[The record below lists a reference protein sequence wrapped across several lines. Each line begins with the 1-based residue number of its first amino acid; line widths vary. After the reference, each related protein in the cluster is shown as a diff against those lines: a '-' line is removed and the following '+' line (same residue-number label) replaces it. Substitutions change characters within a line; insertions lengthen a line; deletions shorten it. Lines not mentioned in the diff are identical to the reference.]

1 MTAKG
6 GLFACLLAAGA
17 SGCAFQPVR
26 TPVPRVLTV
35 EASYPG
41 AGALLTEQLIGWP
54 LETALS
60 AASGVTAM
68 MTRSG
73 PGKCLVLLRVGD
85 DVKVDAAT
93 EAVRRAVDR
102 AEPKLPVEASATLF
116 VSSDVRTPDLAVV
129 LTSKPKTDPAAVD
142 ALLLADQIE
151 RLPGVARCWAS
162 GRREPELSIELRR
175 DVAVALG
182 VTVADVVAVV
192 KQAAAGNTD
201 LSGLTVKT
209 KAGKTV
215 PLRDVAQFTLQSVE
229 SYTYRLNG
237 QRVGLVGVWLR
248 AGASAA
254 DIGRLRD
261 EIRKLKP
268 PPGADRVFFIEQEL
282 VPIPPDRGPK

>member
-1 MTAKG
+1 M
-6 GLFACLLAAGA
+6 
-17 SGCAFQPVR
+17 
-26 TPVPRVLTV
+26 TV

-41 AGALLTEQLIGWP
+41 AGARDIEETVARS

-73 PGKCLVLLRVGD
+73 LGKCLVLLRVGD

-102 AEPKLPVEASATLF
+102 ARPKLPEEASTAVF
-116 VSSDVRTPDLAVV
+116 DHSRVHGPDLTLAV
-129 LTSKPKTDPAAVD
+129 TPKPKADPDAANP
-142 ALLLADQIE
+142 LLLAAQIE
-151 RLPGVARCWAS
+151 RLPGVARCWKS